1 VLNPQFQLLWT
12 QTLETILTILVRATI
27 ESNNPGALVQALN
40 SPELDVRLVV
50 TACGNTN
57 KRAQIVAKLLAIANC
72 DNIIAIGIGIAT
84 NSAKFVGPGSQY
96 EWAEDFDISSYG
108 GKVIQDGVQA
118 IIETVN
124 SYYERSVAEGG
135 KKITLI
141 CIAPLTNIASAFERA
156 PEIIQRVEKVVIMAG
171 QFEKKKGRI

>member
-1 VLNPQFQLLWT
+1 MNCVT
-12 QTLETILTILVRATI
+12 QPTIPVIVDTDIGDDIDDTW
-27 ESNNPGALVQALN
+27 ALVQALN
-40 SPELDVRLVV
+40 SRELDVRLVV
-50 TACGNTN
+50 TAFGNTN
-57 KRAQIVAKLLAIANC
+57 KRAQIVAKLLYIANRN
-72 DNIIAIGIGIAT
+72 DVAIGIGIAT
-84 NSAKFVGPGSQY
+84 NSGKFIGPGSQC

-171 QFEKKKGRI
+171 QFKKKKKGRI